1 MRMKNKKKNKN
12 KKPAM
17 PLLVILSEGSVSL
30 DIRSR
35 IVSLAID
42 YNYDT
47 GPEPGK

>member
-1 MRMKNKKKNKN
+1 MRMKNKKKE
-12 KKPAM
+12 KKPAL

-30 DIRSR
+30 DIRSK

-42 YNYDT
+42 YNYDI